1 MGCVR
6 DYREIE
12 QRLQAL
18 PRREWRVESVARV
31 WGYGFF
37 CVRREI
43 DQRAETVL
51 VTAGIH
57 GEEPGGVEGALRW
70 LESGEWAKWRVNW
83 FMLPCINPYGW
94 ERNQRRNAQGRDIN
108 RQFRNPAVCPEA
120 QLVRKLVKGR
130 RFLFVLDLH
139 EDVDSPGYYLYE
151 LCQEPP
157 FIGERI
163 VAAVGR
169 VIPIN
174 RDKVIDGTRATGLG
188 LIRRE
193 GNPARL
199 KQRPRWPM
207 AYHLFLNGCR
217 HIVGSETPVNLPLR
231 LRARAHNVA
240 LRTALS
246 ALASRRQAGHFSCSA
261 SRQRVTVRSCV
272 D

>member
-1 MGCVR
+1 MGRVR
-6 DYREIE
+6 DYREIA
-12 QRLQAL
+12 QRLRVL
-18 PRREWRVESVARV
+18 PRREWRVEQAGHV
-31 WGYGFF
+31 WGYPFF
-37 CVRREI
+37 HVHREI
-43 DQRAETVL
+43 GRQPKTIL

-57 GEEPGGVEGALRW
+57 GEEPGSVEGALRW

-83 FMLPCINPYGW
+83 FILPCINPYGW

-120 QLVRKLVKGR
+120 QLVKRLVKGH
-130 RFLFVLDLH
+130 RFVFVLDLH

-157 FIGERI
+157 FIGERVI
-163 VAAVGR
+163 AAVGK

-174 RDKVIDGTRATGLG
+174 RNRVIDGNCVTGPG

-193 GNPARL
+193 ANLSRL
-199 KQRPRWPM
+199 KQRLRWPM

-217 HIVGSETPVNLPLR
+217 HILGSETPVHLPLQQ
-231 LRARAHNVA
+231 RARAHNVA

-246 ALASRRQAGHFSCSA
+246 ALGDLR
-261 SRQRVTVRSCV
+261 
-272 D
+272 